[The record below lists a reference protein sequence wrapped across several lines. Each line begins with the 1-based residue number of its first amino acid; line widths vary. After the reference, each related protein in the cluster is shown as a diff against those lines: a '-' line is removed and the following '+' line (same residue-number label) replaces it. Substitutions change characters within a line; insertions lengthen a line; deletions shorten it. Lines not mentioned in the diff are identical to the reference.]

1 MCVTLLFMSAVS
13 SSDNKLDM
21 FHRFSSYL
29 ILLPLLIIAV
39 AMAKQVFA
47 PPRPSIDLK
56 SSVVQEPPQAEQGL
70 RDLMKRVDTDMHAT
84 PSGTLATS
92 TATLKSPVIDLKGP
106 WTCISPTAQLYI
118 KDQRAYAVLPND
130 GKKKQILLD
139 DDCIY
144 EWDETKEGAKQC
156 GIKPFVGIVL
166 PMFESPE
173 GVEQLLSV
181 AQSKVDTSEIRS
193 LLRTCQKKDVAPKLL
208 QPPVGVK
215 WTEGALF

>member
-1 MCVTLLFMSAVS
+1 
-13 SSDNKLDM
+13 
-21 FHRFSSYL
+21 
-29 ILLPLLIIAV
+29 
-39 AMAKQVFA
+39 
-47 PPRPSIDLK
+47 
-56 SSVVQEPPQAEQGL
+56 
-70 RDLMKRVDTDMHAT
+70 
-84 PSGTLATS
+84 
-92 TATLKSPVIDLKGP
+92 
-106 WTCISPTAQLYI
+106 
-118 KDQRAYAVLPND
+118 VLPND

-166 PMFESPE
+166 PMFEGPE

-193 LLRTCQKKDVAPKLL
+193 LLHTCQKKDVAPKLL